1 MSRLCIRYLWFSSG
15 CQVGRLLSFTNGRSV
30 PEADVF
36 KCLLRPIAKE
46 WSSFGIS
53 VFLRSAS
60 FRVQRTLQKYHY
72 CNL

>member
-1 MSRLCIRYLWFSSG
+1 MIRLCTGSRGFNSG
-15 CQVGRLLSFTNGRSV
+15 YQVGRLLSFTNGRSV

-53 VFLRSAS
+53 FFLRSAS